1 MKGYEACTMED
12 HSQKTEVTRKRLL
25 WRATHRGIKE
35 MDLIAGGFAA
45 ARLPTMSEAELLA
58 FADIL
63 ELPDQDLLSW
73 ATKQFEVPEELRSE
87 LLLELIAYRPVLS
100 I

>member
-1 MKGYEACTMED
+1 MDD
-12 HSQKTEVTRKRLL
+12 HSQKTDVMRKRLL
-25 WRATHRGIKE
+25 WRASHRGIKE

-45 ARLPTMSEAELLA
+45 ARLATMSEVELLA

-73 ATKQFEVPEELRSE
+73 ATKQFEVPLELRSPLLDE
-87 LLLELIAYRPVLS
+87 LLSFRPEFLT
-100 I
+100 

>member
-1 MKGYEACTMED
+1 MDD
-12 HSQKTEVTRKRLL
+12 HSQKTDVMRKRLL
-25 WRATHRGIKE
+25 WRASHRGIKE

-45 ARLPTMSEAELLA
+45 ARLSSMCEVELLA

-73 ATKQFEVPEELRSE
+73 ATKQFEVPAELRSPLLDE
-87 LLLELIAYRPVLS
+87 LLSFRPEFLT
-100 I
+100 

>member
-1 MKGYEACTMED
+1 MD
-12 HSQKTEVTRKRLL
+12 DNSQDIMRKRLL

-45 ARLPTMSEAELLA
+45 VRLSSMSDDELREFEALM
-58 FADIL
+58 

-73 ATKQFEVPEELRSE
+73 ATKQNDVPAALQSA
-87 LLLELIAYRPVLS
+87 LLQELISFRPDIS
-100 I
+100 K

>member
-1 MKGYEACTMED
+1 MDD
-12 HSQKTEVTRKRLL
+12 HSQKTDVMRKRLL
-25 WRATHRGIKE
+25 WRASHRGIKE

-45 ARLPTMSEAELLA
+45 ARLSSMSEVELLA

-73 ATKQFEVPEELRSE
+73 ATKQFEVPAELRSPLLDE
-87 LLLELIAYRPVLS
+87 LLSFRPEFLT
-100 I
+100 

>member
-1 MKGYEACTMED
+1 MTN
-12 HSQKTEVTRKRLL
+12 HSQEIMRKRLL

-45 ARLPTMSEAELLA
+45 ARLPSMTETELEA
-58 FADIL
+58 FAEIL

-73 ATKQFEVPEELRSE
+73 ATKQFEVPLEQASP
-87 LLLELIAYRPVLS
+87 LLLELISFRPEFS
-100 I
+100 R

>member
-1 MKGYEACTMED
+1 MD
-12 HSQKTEVTRKRLL
+12 DNSQDITRKRLL

-45 ARLPTMSEAELLA
+45 ARLASMSDDELREFESLM
-58 FADIL
+58 

-73 ATKQFEVPEELRSE
+73 ATKQNDVPATLQSA
-87 LLLELIAYRPVLS
+87 LLQELISFRPDVLK
-100 I
+100 

>member
-1 MKGYEACTMED
+1 MID
-12 HSQKTEVTRKRLL
+12 NSQEITRKRLL

-45 ARLPTMSEAELLA
+45 ARLPTMDVAELVA
-58 FADIL
+58 FAEIL

-73 ATKQFEVPEELRSE
+73 ATKQFDVPAAVRSP
-87 LLLELIAYRPVLS
+87 LLVEMISFRPS
-100 I
+100 FSA

>member
-1 MKGYEACTMED
+1 MDD
-12 HSQKTEVTRKRLL
+12 HSQKTDVMRKRLL

-35 MDLIAGGFAA
+35 MDLIVGGFAA
-45 ARLPTMSEAELLA
+45 ARLSTMSESELLA

-73 ATKQFEVPEELRSE
+73 ATKQFEVPEVLRSE
-87 LLLELIAYRPVLS
+87 LLLDMISYRPVLAP
-100 I
+100 

>member
-1 MKGYEACTMED
+1 MD
-12 HSQKTEVTRKRLL
+12 DNSQDIMRKRLL

-45 ARLPTMSEAELLA
+45 ARLASMSEAELREFESLM
-58 FADIL
+58 

-73 ATKQFEVPEELRSE
+73 ATKQNDVPANLQST
-87 LLLELIAYRPVLS
+87 LLQELISFRPDVLK
-100 I
+100 

>member
-1 MKGYEACTMED
+1 MKGYDAANMDD
-12 HSQKTEVTRKRLL
+12 HSQKIDVMRKRLL

-35 MDLIAGGFAA
+35 MDLIAGGFAT
-45 ARLPTMSEAELLA
+45 ARLATMSEVDLLA

-73 ATKQFEVPEELRSE
+73 ATKQFAVPTELQSTLLNDMLAFRPE
-87 LLLELIAYRPVLS
+87 LSA
-100 I
+100 